1 MAKPIDV
8 SFDRPLNRY
17 GELTMADIAPMQVYR
32 PKTKKAG
39 KPKVKIAAR
48 KPKVK
53 VAKAAPKTAAMRSLS
68 ILDSDNDGM

>member
-1 MAKPIDV
+1 
-8 SFDRPLNRY
+8 
-17 GELTMADIAPMQVYR
+17 MADMAPMQVYK

-53 VAKAAPKTAAMRSLS
+53 VAPTKAAPKTAAMRSLS